1 MLRMMK
7 TDYQIAIEVLA
18 GQWGN
23 GEERKQKLTAAGYD
37 YAAVQKIVNDLV
49 ASGYVPPSGAPD
61 PKEPELLEVDFDTL
75 KYKGIQIN
83 III

>member
-1 MLRMMK
+1 MMK

-61 PKEPELLEVDFDTL
+61 PEEPELLKVDFDTL